1 MKNTTIKWKVTKDGD
16 NHSVYANSP
25 KEVYDIV
32 ARLTND
38 VEAAIEA
45 SSWAELAYVG
55 EVYETRDVV
64 IEVVDLEDEQ

>member
-1 MKNTTIKWKVTKDGD
+1 MIKWKVTKDGD

-32 ARLTND
+32 AGLTCD

-45 SSWAELAYVG
+45 SSWAEIAYVG
-55 EVYETRDVV
+55 EVYDARDIVV
-64 IEVVDLEDEQ
+64 EVVDLEDGQ

>member
-1 MKNTTIKWKVTKDGD
+1 MIKWKVTKDGD

-32 ARLTND
+32 AGLTCD

-45 SSWAELAYVG
+45 SSWAEIAYVG
-55 EVYETRDVV
+55 EVYSA
-64 IEVVDLEDEQ
+64 EVVD

>member
-1 MKNTTIKWKVTKDGD
+1 MIKWKVTKDGD

-32 ARLTND
+32 AGLTCD

-45 SSWAELAYVG
+45 SSWAEIAYVG
-55 EVYETRDVV
+55 EVYEARDIVV
-64 IEVVDLEDEQ
+64 EVVDLEDGQ

>member
-1 MKNTTIKWKVTKDGD
+1 MIKWKVTKDGD

-32 ARLTND
+32 AGLTCN

-45 SSWAELAYVG
+45 SSWAEIAYVG
-55 EVYETRDVV
+55 EVYEARDIVV
-64 IEVVDLEDEQ
+64 EVVDLEDGQ